1 MKAGLATLL
10 VTMIALSPLPAS
22 AKSLTKSPAP
32 QPVSLATDELPLTDQ
47 FADLLTSYRNCVLMK
62 VDAETL
68 GTQQD
73 MAHQA
78 MSACAL
84 SRGELEARLISD
96 IQAQQPAISNAVAL
110 RGAESGMAQV
120 DPMIEAAAIDRAH
133 IRYARTMY

>member
-1 MKAGLATLL
+1 MKAGLALL

-22 AKSLTKSPAP
+22 AKSLKA
-32 QPVSLATDELPLTDQ
+32 QPVSLTTDELPLTDQ

-62 VDAETL
+62 VDATSSL
-68 GTQQD
+68 GAQQD
-73 MAHQA
+73 MARQA

-84 SRGELEARLISD
+84 SRGELQAQLISD
-96 IQAQQPAISNAVAL
+96 IRAQQPAISNAVAL
-110 RGAESGMAQV
+110 RSAESGMAQV

>member
-10 VTMIALSPLPAS
+10 VTVIALSPLPAS
-22 AKSLTKSPAP
+22 ARTATA
-32 QPVSLATDELPLTDQ
+32 QPVSLTADELPLTDQ

-62 VDAETL
+62 VDASPL
-68 GTQQD
+68 GSQQD
-73 MAHQA
+73 MAQQA

-84 SRGELEARLISD
+84 SRGELRAQLISD

-110 RGAESGMAQV
+110 RGAESGLAQV

-133 IRYARTMY
+133 IRYSRNMY